1 MKTISKM
8 VVSVL
13 VVLLVAQP
21 MLAMAS
27 SPAQLIPTGKVSVL
41 SEGKEVKQFKAEMP
55 LPQGVMMLCSGSCLV
70 QAQSLQLVARDK
82 AVFGLTEARE
92 SWNLIIK
99 SGRVDFAFHPD
110 SKPVAFH
117 TPGDLLQVEK
127 VIVPAGISGVARGY
141 VSVIEQGA
149 QLTMLEGALQVTGS
163 QGSQLV
169 QPGHT
174 IVLAQANLPPA
185 PEAQDK
191 SSDQDKAGGA
201 VGGAGAEGAAVGGA
215 GAEGAAAGG
224 AVAGGTLG
232 GISTT
237 TMVIGGVVGLA
248 AVGGGVAAAKGHGGT
263 TSTPPLASPF

>member
-1 MKTISKM
+1 
-8 VVSVL
+8 
-13 VVLLVAQP
+13 
-21 MLAMAS
+21 
-27 SPAQLIPTGKVSVL
+27 
-41 SEGKEVKQFKAEMP
+41 
-55 LPQGVMMLCSGSCLV
+55 
-70 QAQSLQLVARDK
+70 
-82 AVFGLTEARE
+82 
-92 SWNLIIK
+92 
-99 SGRVDFAFHPD
+99 
-110 SKPVAFH
+110 
-117 TPGDLLQVEK
+117 
-127 VIVPAGISGVARGY
+127 
-141 VSVIEQGA
+141 A